1 MRLAGK
7 TAIVTGAARGI
18 GKAIAEGFAREGAS
32 VVVTDILGELAEATA
47 AEIMQSGGSAFA
59 VTADLADLGTHE
71 DLITAACDRFGRLNI
86 LVNNAAVE
94 PRAPFLEA
102 TVEEWERTVNVNLR
116 APYFLSQRAARAMLT
131 TGGGRI
137 INVASIH
144 DERPLRTISIYTI
157 TKGGLRMLTRSLAL
171 ELAEHNINVNAV
183 APGAILTD
191 LNRGVL
197 EDAAYRAKVEAK
209 IPKGRI
215 GATADV
221 VGAAVFLASSEA
233 DYVTGATLYVDGGL
247 LLQ

>member
-18 GKAIAEGFAREGAS
+18 GKAIAAGFAREGAG
-32 VVVTDILGELAEATA
+32 VIVTDILGELAEATA
-47 AEIMQSGGSAFA
+47 SKITQAGGSALA
-59 VTADLADLGTHE
+59 VTADLADLSTHE
-71 DLITAACDRFGRLNI
+71 SLVKAACDRFGRLDI

-102 TVEEWERTVNVNLR
+102 TVEEWERTINVNLR
-116 APYFLSQRAARAMLT
+116 APYFLSQRAAHAMLK

-137 INVASIH
+137 INIASIH
-144 DERPLRTISIYTI
+144 DEQPLRTISIYTI

-197 EDAAYRAKVEAK
+197 EDPAYYAKVTAK
-209 IPKGRI
+209 IPNGRI
-215 GATADV
+215 GAPSDV
-221 VGAAVFLASSEA
+221 VGAVVFLASDEA

-247 LLQ
+247 RLQ